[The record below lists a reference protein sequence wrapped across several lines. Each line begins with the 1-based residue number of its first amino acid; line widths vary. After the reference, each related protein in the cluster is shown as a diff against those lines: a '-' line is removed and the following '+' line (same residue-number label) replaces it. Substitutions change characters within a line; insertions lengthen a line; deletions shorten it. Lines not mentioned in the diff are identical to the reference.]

1 MEIALLTP
9 YITALNSLDDATYRA
24 QVDLLKRAVRD
35 GGEVRTPAR
44 DALETDP
51 LMHRILEAA
60 KLPGM
65 DT

>member
-1 MEIALLTP
+1 M
-9 YITALNSLDDATYRA
+9 S
-24 QVDLLKRAVRD
+24 

-44 DALETDP
+44 DALETHR
-51 LMHRILEAA
+51 LMQRILEAA